1 MTWYV
6 APHEIELLAEI
17 EKTFKRLEYSYSL
30 GKIFSFDFPDGIR
43 VSFRRSY
50 DIQGI
55 EAEEILRKYQEN
67 LKGESL
73 KNQGCIAKIASKY
86 CDATGE
92 LYRPSLLYTLTSS
105 EKELAQYLPKFQ
117 QEGLWK
123 ENLLKI
129 GGQWGTQQIRPF
141 LRGLFT
147 TDGCIN
153 QDTDLIHLAG
163 TISFANKSSA
173 LVEEIRSLLAIL
185 GINSTKSYT
194 PNTGGFLGDGVYT
207 LRLIGTTSRN
217 RFLDL
222 IGFATTK
229 KQERLELLREIEIGN
244 YDKLPVLP
252 FPNNLGKVLPKYD
265 RKWGLSHKEQCI
277 FNDLRAERTN
287 LNPRSLKILNR
298 IEKGFPGTIPALES
312 QWLVDA
318 EQNEWI
324 QEKIVSIEHIGTHEM
339 FDVVGSESG
348 SFLGNGFVLHNCHVN
363 RIPYTGFLKYEY
375 LDPITSRN
383 YPMLMIEKGI
393 IKEDFNFQGED
404 YKYLKKNE
412 RMFNQIYSP
421 KLDLTYYVIQI
432 ADVDVSAITHFDQDQ
447 NELRTQNERFSAIR
461 WGSQLDLIVPLDDRY
476 EFKFVHNVTDAVQ
489 AGLDKVIS
497 IKKV

>member
-1 MTWYV
+1 MARSISKWLSEAASKYQDLPVERLSHFEFFRDPPRPQIIDSDYFFSPADGIILYQTVVEDPTDPFLEVKGELYSLQELTQSPTWDIPCMVMGTFMTFYNCVSGETIVHTSHGTRRIRDLQGTSGIIETEFGPKKYQKIVSTGLKPGIKIRTNRGREITVSPDHQFKVTRKNSDSFETVWVKGFDLQNGDFLLTRNSPHKTQGDYFPKGPNPYQALLLGMLWGDGSYSKQGQMTWYV

-244 YDKLPVLP
+244 YD
-252 FPNNLGKVLPKYD
+252 
-265 RKWGLSHKEQCI
+265 
-277 FNDLRAERTN
+277 
-287 LNPRSLKILNR
+287 
-298 IEKGFPGTIPALES
+298 
-312 QWLVDA
+312 
-318 EQNEWI
+318 
-324 QEKIVSIEHIGTHEM
+324 
-339 FDVVGSESG
+339 
-348 SFLGNGFVLHNCHVN
+348 
-363 RIPYTGFLKYEY
+363 
-375 LDPITSRN
+375 
-383 YPMLMIEKGI
+383 
-393 IKEDFNFQGED
+393 
-404 YKYLKKNE
+404 
-412 RMFNQIYSP
+412 
-421 KLDLTYYVIQI
+421 
-432 ADVDVSAITHFDQDQ
+432 
-447 NELRTQNERFSAIR
+447 
-461 WGSQLDLIVPLDDRY
+461 
-476 EFKFVHNVTDAVQ
+476 
-489 AGLDKVIS
+489 
-497 IKKV
+497 